1 MRIIQKK
8 KLVKLTIR
16 IIMYIFSDYGKNEIV
31 LFPEMII
38 RELCLNSQ
46 CILKTSRVCI
56 TVRKIVNL
64 KSPYFSAVFS
74 KSTNFER
81 ISLLTDYSTVSA
93 KFNRSRVQTA
103 PVTLLS
109 ILQTRQ
115 WYQSKELGIL
125 LQKHPQHVKIEQFRP
140 EKIEFKD

>member
-1 MRIIQKK
+1 MTKVENYMIKAKIN
-8 KLVKLTIR
+8 LFFIGSE
-16 IIMYIFSDYGKNEIV
+16 FS
-31 LFPEMII
+31 
-38 RELCLNSQ
+38 
-46 CILKTSRVCI
+46 
-56 TVRKIVNL
+56 
-64 KSPYFSAVFS
+64 
-74 KSTNFER
+74 FEQVH
-81 ISLLTDYSTVSA
+81 TVSA
-93 KFNRSRVQTA
+93 KFNRTRVQTA